1 MLLCLFLIEQ
11 SKAEG
16 TMGFG
21 AKQAVARVSE
31 NRLSAVA
38 GVGAVESFSS
48 GSSSVGA
55 ARRVSVEPDL
65 SKIRKCRI
73 EETPEERKKRLA
85 AKTVNFGATII
96 ARLVI
101 IAALGVY
108 AWGEYQASGRIHRG
122 VLFGLVAMGGD
133 LGRVLLKMMEPGSK

>member
-1 MLLCLFLIEQ
+1 
-11 SKAEG
+11 
-16 TMGFG
+16 MGFG

-38 GVGAVESFSS
+38 GVGAAGSFPA
-48 GSSSVGA
+48 GSSVGA
-55 ARRVSVEPDL
+55 ARRVSIEPDL

-108 AWGEYQASGRIHRG
+108 AWGEYQTSGRIHRG